1 MSKTLRLLM
10 PQWQGG
16 NNPAYSFGA
25 QLLAW
30 LAPTRENI
38 LQVEVPVAPYSNTKL
53 STEDGVVGRSVLLQQ
68 LNDARHIIDQYQPEK
83 VIVFG
88 GDCLVS
94 QASFSYL
101 NEKYNGNL
109 GVLWLDAHP
118 DISTPDMYYHEHA
131 MVLGN
136 LLGGGDPLF
145 SAKVQV
151 PLKPERIMY
160 GGLCKTTDEETE
172 LIHGLGLRKATPNE
186 LMESSDSILEWITRE
201 NIQHIAIHLD
211 LDVLDP
217 VQFRSLLF
225 AQPDG
230 TMIDSAHGEM
240 NLSQIARIIQDVA
253 KQANIVG
260 LSIAEYLPWDA
271 INLYNFLAEL
281 PVWE

>member
-25 QLLAW
+25 KLLAW
-30 LAPTRENI
+30 LAPTSENI
-38 LQVEVPVAPYSNTKL
+38 PQVEVPILPYSNTEL
-53 STEDGVVGRSVLLQQ
+53 PTESGVVERSVLLQQ
-68 LNDARHIIDQYQPEK
+68 LQSARQIIEEYQPRK
-83 VIVFG
+83 IIVFG

-94 QASFSYL
+94 QAPFAYL

-118 DISTPDMYYHEHA
+118 DISTPQMFYHEHA

-136 LLGGGDPLF
+136 LLGGGDPVF
-145 SAKVQV
+145 SAEVRV
-151 PLKPERIMY
+151 PLKPERVMY
-160 GGLCKTTDEETE
+160 GGLCETTTKETE
-172 LIHGLGLRKATPNE
+172 LINHLGLRMASPNE
-186 LMESSDSILEWITRE
+186 LKKNSTSIREWIASE
-201 NIQHIAIHLD
+201 NIEHLAIHLD

-217 VQFRSLLF
+217 TQFRSLLF

-230 TMIDSAHGEM
+230 TVIDAAHGEM
-240 NLSQIARIIQDVA
+240 NLSQISRIIQDVA
-253 KQANIVG
+253 KWTNIVG
-260 LSIAEYLPWDA
+260 LSITEHLPWDA
-271 INLYNFLAEL
+271 INLHDFLESL